1 MWVCQKCSREFQRT
15 NQAHYCGKA
24 PENAGEY
31 IEAQSE
37 IARPHLAALRSMIL
51 SVVPEAREWIA
62 WSMPTYEKDKKRV
75 SFAAC
80 KYHVSLYVD
89 SALVERFRAQ
99 LSAFTI
105 KKNVVYLPYTSA
117 LPKAII
123 EDMLK
128 SYFGVDWSS
137 CRLMEPKKSE

>member
-1 MWVCQKCSREFQRT
+1 MWVCQKCGREFKRT

-37 IARPHLAALRSMIL
+37 IARLHLAALGSMIL

-80 KYHVSLYVD
+80 KNHVSLYVD
-89 SALVERFRAQ
+89 SAVVERFRAQ

-105 KKNVVYLPYTSA
+105 KKNAVYLPYTSA

-128 SYFGVDWSS
+128 ACFGVDWSS
-137 CRLMEPKKSE
+137 CR

>member
-1 MWVCQKCSREFQRT
+1 MWVCQKCGREFKRT

-31 IEAQSE
+31 IEAQRE
-37 IARPHLAALRSMIL
+37 IARPHLAALRSLIL

-80 KYHVSLYVD
+80 KNHVSLYVD
-89 SALVERFRAQ
+89 SAVVDRFRAQ

-105 KKNVVYLPYTSA
+105 KKNAVYLPYTSA

-123 EDMLK
+123 ENILK
-128 SYFGVDWSS
+128 SCFGVDWSS